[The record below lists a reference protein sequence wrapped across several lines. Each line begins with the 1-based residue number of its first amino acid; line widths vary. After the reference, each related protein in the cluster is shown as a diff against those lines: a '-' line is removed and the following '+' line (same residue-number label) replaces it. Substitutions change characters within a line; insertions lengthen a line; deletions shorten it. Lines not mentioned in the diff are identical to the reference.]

1 MTKLYIDN
9 LYNEIIKDPR
19 FGMERDGPICVI
31 GANLNATI
39 ELYCSP
45 YWDADSGIQIQATDV
60 GGNSKSITLEYRMT
74 LDIDTD
80 VKNYLDI
87 MSKFLSIMQIS
98 HVGNNGE
105 ER

>member
-19 FGMERDGPICVI
+19 FAMERDGSICVI
-31 GANLNATI
+31 GANLNTTI

-45 YWDADSGIQIQATDV
+45 YWDVDSGIQIQATDAE
-60 GGNSKSITLEYRMT
+60 GNAHTITLEYRMT
-74 LDIDTD
+74 LDIERD